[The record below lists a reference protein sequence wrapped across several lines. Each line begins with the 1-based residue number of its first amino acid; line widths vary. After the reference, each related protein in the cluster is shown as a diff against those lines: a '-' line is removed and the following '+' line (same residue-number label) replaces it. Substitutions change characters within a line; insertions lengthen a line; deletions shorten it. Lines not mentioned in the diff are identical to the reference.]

1 MLSTV
6 VDSIEDQIERQEADK
21 DILLDRNI
29 FKVIF
34 EELAL
39 IKKAMDLPLKLL
51 LWSMPMK

>member
-1 MLSTV
+1 V

-39 IKKAMDLPLKLL
+39 IKKAMDLPLELL